1 MFAYVM
7 QHYRSSHIFFHAKS
21 GNKQN
26 KMNMF
31 EKASGKC
38 NKLQQNPV
46 SGDPDK
52 AIEVGEVGGGS
63 NMTVHNEEL
72 KRCIEEGRKEIKE
85 AQEKLNSSLTTPL
98 SESEAKVNK

>member
-1 MFAYVM
+1 MSCNITEALI
-7 QHYRSSHIFFHAKS
+7 SFFHAKS
-21 GNKQN
+21 GNEQN
-26 KMNMF
+26 KMNILF
-31 EKASGKC
+31 ENASKKC
-38 NKLQQNPV
+38 YELQQNPI

-72 KRCIEEGRKEIKE
+72 KRCIEEGRKEIKD
-85 AQEKLNSSLTTPL
+85 AQEKLNSSLTTPI